1 MKVETIKKPLIN
13 RRRFLG
19 GAAVTLALPFLPSLA
34 PKGARA
40 QSEVPKRMLAWYIPC
55 GIHMADWTPAETGST
70 FTLPSI
76 LQPLGTLQEDI
87 IVVTGLFNRPARPDG
102 PGDHASGTGA
112 FITAAHPFKTA
123 GEDIRNGISMDQVA
137 ANQLGMATR
146 FPSLQLG
153 INGGGGAGDCDSGY
167 SCAYANNISWADA
180 DTPITKLTNPQTVFD
195 RLFAGFDMMADAEA
209 QARRR
214 VYQTSVLDYVLEEAN
229 QLHGK
234 LGAVDKLKLEEY
246 MNGVREV
253 ERRIT
258 GFMGPMC
265 TPPDRPLD
273 GFEVQEHIDIM
284 SDLQVMAMQCDLTRI
299 ITFMMANAGDG
310 RNYSFIGA
318 PGGHHDLSHHAGDPA
333 KQASLS
339 IIDRWEIERFA
350 YFLNRAKAVT
360 EADGTTLLDNCTIF
374 YSSEISDGDRHN
386 HNDMPILLAG
396 KCGTAFRTGQHV
408 RYEGEPTVANLF
420 ITMLHAMGVM
430 VDRFGD
436 DGTEPLNGLG

>member
-1 MKVETIKKPLIN
+1 MKVERMVKPSLS
-13 RRRFLG
+13 RRHFLG
-19 GAAVTLALPFLPSLA
+19 GAAVTLALPFLPSIA

-40 QSEVPKRMLAWYIPC
+40 QSEAPKRMLAWYVPC
-55 GIHMADWTPAETGST
+55 GIHMADWTPAATGT
-70 FTLPSI
+70 DFAFPSI
-76 LQPLGTLQEDI
+76 LQPLEPVKQDI

-123 GEDIRNGISMDQVA
+123 GEDIRNGISVDQVA
-137 ANQLGMATR
+137 ANELGMATR

-167 SCAYANNISWADA
+167 SCAYAHNISWADA
-180 DTPITKLTNPQTVFD
+180 DTPISKLTNPQVVFD
-195 RLFAGFDMMADAEA
+195 RLFAGFDMMASAEA
-209 QARRR
+209 QERRR

-229 QLHGK
+229 QLERK
-234 LGAVDKLKLEEY
+234 LGAVDKMKLAEY
-246 MNGVREV
+246 MSAVREI
-253 ERRIT
+253 EMRIN

-265 TPPDRPLD
+265 APPDRPLD
-273 GFEVQEHIDIM
+273 GFEVQEHIDMM
-284 SDLQVMAMQCDLTRI
+284 SDLQVVAMQCDLTRI

-310 RNYSFIGA
+310 RDYGFIGA
-318 PGGHHDLSHHAGDPA
+318 DGGHHDLSHHGGDTTKHA
-333 KQASLS
+333 RLS

-350 YFLNRAKAVT
+350 YFLGKAKAVT

-374 YSSEISDGDRHN
+374 FSSEISDGDRHN

-396 KCGTAFRTGQHV
+396 KGGGAFRTGQHI
-408 RYEGEPTVANLF
+408 RYDGEPTVANLF
-420 ITMLHAMGVM
+420 ITMLAAMGVS